1 MREILFKAKRTD
13 NGEWV
18 EGLVAHPHVTTE
30 KGVES
35 YYFYEIDKEGKS
47 YQRTV
52 LANTLCQYTGL
63 TDKNG
68 NKIWENDILTYDAY
82 NDGVVRYGEAVQG
95 ACSHVGFYVDWLNKD
110 ACLRSDLGFWM
121 SKRDIKVT
129 GNIFDYPE
137 T

>member
-18 EGLVAHPHVTTE
+18 CWNLFSGLY
-30 KGVES
+30 GVD
-35 YYFYEIDKEGKS
+35 INKD
-47 YQRTV
+47 TI
-52 LANTLCQYTGL
+52 CQYTGL

-121 SKRDIKVT
+121 SKRDIEVT
-129 GNIFDYPE
+129 GNIFDEP
-137 T
+137 